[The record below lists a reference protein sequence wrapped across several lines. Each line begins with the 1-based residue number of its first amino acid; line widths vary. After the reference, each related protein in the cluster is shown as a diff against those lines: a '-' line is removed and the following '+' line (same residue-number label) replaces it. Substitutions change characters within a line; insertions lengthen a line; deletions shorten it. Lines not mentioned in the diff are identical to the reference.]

1 MTNKEIE
8 ETLNEAFRLLKLVVD
23 ATGNNLIDNYG
34 YRELTAI
41 RDLIEH
47 LPSIKKTPGRTGDD
61 ASALIEGY
69 TKLEL
74 KSGTTKGKT
83 LTLKNFAQLKFDKQN
98 ESVRR
103 EAIFKYDGFGLSVFE
118 YYKPYPTAT
127 VFVPK
132 EHVSKIHPVFKEK
145 QRLIL
150 ETFERKRSEGKNI
163 GRDDIGISLKEI
175 LEVVR
180 EENLICWLRGNRI
193 DSKDFFHKLNNKEIK
208 INQ

>member
-1 MTNKEIE
+1 MGDQR
-8 ETLNEAFRLLKLVVD
+8 LVEAFRLLKEVVD
-23 ATGNNLIDNYG
+23 ETGINLIDNYG
-34 YRELTAI
+34 YRELTSL
-41 RDLIEH
+41 RDIKEL

-61 ASALIEGY
+61 ANALEEGY
-69 TKLEL
+69 FKFEF
-74 KSGTTKGKT
+74 KSGTCKGRT
-83 LTLKNFAQLKFDKQN
+83 LTLTNFAQLKFDKQN
-98 ESVRR
+98 EAVRR

-175 LEVVR
+175 LEVVG